1 MAQVPHLFV
10 PPLHPHLLCI
20 PPSLPS
26 PHPPSIIPC
35 PLMSPHPTPLFP
47 CPPSSSYL
55 LWDTLTSSVTFQTPD
70 VTKQSWKLR
79 CPEGKKE
86 GNVGTWGGKTVGM
99 GATKGAGRGGEEEG
113 GGGGWQWHS
122 PLGRGLM
129 SASPWGL
136 ELSDCPESVGETEVR
151 STAPPDRPCCP
162 CVPPPPQ
169 KHSWDTPP
177 CDIRVPTSPI
187 PMGSPEVNI
196 RCDLTCASPS
206 PQGPP
211 LYTVPHHLPLKD
223 GPPLLSIPPPT
234 PAPPPQRA
242 WEPLRLLMGEPAF
255 RGCSGSQAGL

>member
-1 MAQVPHLFV
+1 MGPGVG
-10 PPLHPHLLCI
+10 
-20 PPSLPS
+20 
-26 PHPPSIIPC
+26 
-35 PLMSPHPTPLFP
+35 
-47 CPPSSSYL
+47 
-55 LWDTLTSSVTFQTPD
+55 
-70 VTKQSWKLR
+70 KQWGWGLQKEPKRSWK
-79 CPEGKKE
+79 K
-86 GNVGTWGGKTVGM
+86 GGK
-99 GATKGAGRGGEEEG
+99 GGE
-113 GGGGWQWHS
+113 GGGWQWHP

-169 KHSWDTPP
+169 NTAGTPPP
-177 CDIRVPTSPI
+177 CDIHVPTSPI

-223 GPPLLSIPPPT
+223 
-234 PAPPPQRA
+234 APPPSTPPSPPSQRA